1 MEQRQLG
8 GCCIDRYGPKVD
20 RIMSRFRPIAP
31 KPAVSGF
38 LRPLPGGGLPSFGGD
53 AARVSR
59 VRRRCRRRG
68 EAAAFAAHDLRLGP
82 YVRQPPR
89 TPAVVWPV
97 RSVGSCV
104 TVERVTEACAG
115 AARVGTGTER
125 EAMGVMESDPMP
137 GFVSGPC
144 GSVVWTNEA
153 YRKMVGGGAG
163 GGVVL
168 LWKGGKEVLAEEE
181 EERKVLACRVKV
193 EWSGGKVTVPA
204 DVWRVAGGSLA
215 WRLDVNAALSLGR

>member
-38 LRPLPGGGLPSFGGD
+38 LRALPGGGVPSYGGD
-53 AARVSR
+53 AARASR

-68 EAAAFAAHDLRLGP
+68 EAVALAPPDLTLGP
-82 YVRQPPR
+82 YVRQPPA
-89 TPAVVWPV
+89 PPVVWPV
-97 RSVGSCV
+97 LSVGSSV

-115 AARVGTGTER
+115 AARVRTGTER

-137 GFVSGPC
+137 GFVSGQG

-153 YRKMVGGGAG
+153 YRRMVGGGCAG
-163 GGVVL
+163 VVVL
-168 LWKGGKEVLAEEE
+168 LWKGGKEVVAEEE
-181 EERKVLACRVKV
+181 EGKVLACRVKV
-193 EWSGGKVTVPA
+193 EWSSGKVTLPA

-215 WRLDVNAALSLGR
+215 WRLDVSAALSLGR